1 MSTALAVAATSRVIA
16 ALVDDAVAAARLRL
30 PGVLGSATTSSSPPD
45 HIDTAAD
52 GEITNLNLFL
62 YHVTYNPGWREV
74 GLPTRDS
81 NGDPVARA
89 PLALDLHYLLSA
101 YSAGDYEAQMML
113 GIGIQALHEIPFLF
127 RQKIRDVFSAPANDV
142 DKALATAD
150 LADQVEMMK
159 VTPQQLSTD
168 ELAKLWTALPG
179 KFRLSAGYAV
189 SVALIETRA
198 PSNAPLPVLAQH
210 VTVIPFTEPSIDA
223 VVPALLPYVAGS
235 SITINGSNLPGRNTV
250 VIFDGNPS
258 VPQTPMVIGKGA
270 AVRVALPALSAGI
283 NTLRVVR
290 QVDLGETPLTTIV
303 ESNVAS
309 FVLQP
314 VIKRG
319 AVPPFPYDIGVGV
332 IDPTTHLLPVTVK
345 IDPPLTASQTVSLL
359 LTEFNPPA
367 GKTPLSFLFDAA
379 LADIALPDT
388 VVFQTAGVATG
399 KHYLT
404 RVRVDGANSP
414 LDVDPITKQFVA
426 PAAAF

>member
-1 MSTALAVAATSRVIA
+1 
-16 ALVDDAVAAARLRL
+16 
-30 PGVLGSATTSSSPPD
+30 
-45 HIDTAAD
+45 
-52 GEITNLNLFL
+52 
-62 YHVTYNPGWREV
+62 
-74 GLPTRDS
+74 
-81 NGDPVARA
+81 
-89 PLALDLHYLLSA
+89 
-101 YSAGDYEAQMML
+101 MML
-113 GIGIQALHEIPFLF
+113 GIGMQALHEMPFLF

-189 SVALIETRA
+189 SVALIETHA
-198 PSNAPLPVLAQH
+198 PSIAPLPVLTQR

-223 VVPALLPYVAGS
+223 VVPALLPFAAGS
-235 SITINGSNLPGRNTV
+235 AITVVGGNLPGRNTV

-258 VPQTPMVIGKGA
+258 LPQTPTVIGKGD
-270 AVRVALPALSAGI
+270 ALSVPLPPLSAGI

-319 AVPPFPYDIGVGV
+319 TVPPFAYDVTVGAV
-332 IDPTTHLLPVTVK
+332 DPATHLRPVTVK

-359 LTEFNPPA
+359 LTELNAPA
-367 GKTPLSFLFDAA
+367 GKTPLSFMFDAA
-379 LADIALPDT
+379 PGDIALPDT
-388 VVFQTAGVATG
+388 LVFRTAGVPAG
-399 KHYLT
+399 RHYLT

-414 LDVDPITKQFVA
+414 LDVDPVTKQFTA

>member
-1 MSTALAVAATSRVIA
+1 MAATSRVIA
-16 ALVDDAVAAARLRL
+16 AVVDDAVASARLTL

-45 HIDTAAD
+45 HIDTTAD

-113 GIGIQALHEIPFLF
+113 GIGMQALQEIPFLF

-150 LADQVEMMK
+150 LADQVEMLK

-168 ELAKLWTALPG
+168 ELSKLWTALPG

-198 PSNAPLPVLAQH
+198 PAVAPLPVLTQR

-223 VVPALLPYVAGS
+223 VVPALLPFAAAS
-235 SITINGSNLPGRNTV
+235 SITIAGSNLPGRNTV

-258 VPQTPMVIGKGA
+258 FPQTPATIGNGS
-270 AVRVALPALSAGI
+270 AVSVALPALSAGI

-314 VIKRG
+314 VIKREAVSPFSYDINVG
-319 AVPPFPYDIGVGV
+319 AV
-332 IDPTTHLLPVTVK
+332 DPATHLRPVTVK
-345 IDPPLTASQTVSLL
+345 VDPPLTKSQTVSLL
-359 LTEFNPPA
+359 LTELNPPV
-367 GKTPLSFLFDAA
+367 GKTPLSFMFDAA
-379 LADIALPDT
+379 PPDITAPDT
-388 VVFQTAGVATG
+388 VVFQTTGVAAG

-404 RVRVDGANSP
+404 RVRVEGANSP
-414 LDVDPITKQFVA
+414 LDVDSATKQFVA